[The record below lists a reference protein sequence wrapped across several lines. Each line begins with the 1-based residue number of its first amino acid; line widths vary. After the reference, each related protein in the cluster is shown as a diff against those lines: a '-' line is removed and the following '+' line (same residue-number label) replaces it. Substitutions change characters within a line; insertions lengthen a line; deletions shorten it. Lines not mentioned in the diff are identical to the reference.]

1 MAFTSNSII
10 KTLSMTDRDLD
21 KAVKLVGTN
30 YDRRRKVTFETVK
43 KMKNMLSKGRSI
55 EQIAEKFEIAYNTAR
70 YNLDSTYRA
79 EKNARRKFYKSSE
92 PKTTMIQRVSYKRT
106 LVAEGKLTA
115 MA

>member
-1 MAFTSNSII
+1 MANTNTII
-10 KTLSMTDRDLD
+10 KILSMNDRELD
-21 KAVKLVGTN
+21 KAVKLEGTN

-43 KMKNMLSKGRSI
+43 KMKLLLSKGRSL
-55 EQIAEKFEIAYNTAR
+55 EQIAEKFEIAYATVR

-79 EKNARRKFYKSSE
+79 EVNARRKFYKYSE
-92 PKTTMIQRVSYKRT
+92 PKTTMTQRVSYKRA